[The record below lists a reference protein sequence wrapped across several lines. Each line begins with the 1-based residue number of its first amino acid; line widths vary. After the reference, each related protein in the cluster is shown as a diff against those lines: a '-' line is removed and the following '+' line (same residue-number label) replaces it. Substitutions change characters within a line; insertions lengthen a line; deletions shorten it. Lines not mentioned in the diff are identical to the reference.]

1 MGGVTPIT
9 NRRILLGSLLTPLL
23 FGSDHAAKPAAPPAA
38 PPTAKAAKPSALGE
52 KAAEAKPAPSSKTAA
67 PKKAPVRHATR
78 ASHRDV
84 MNVSDG
90 GHGAGPRFDPDEVLQ
105 ELKQGNKRFV
115 NGRSVHPRMSLA
127 RLRETSSEGQ
137 HPFACILS
145 CADSRVPPETVFDQG
160 VGDLFAVRVAGNVAN
175 NDEIASLEYGIEHLN
190 VSVVVVLG
198 HTACGAVRAVV
209 NEDRVPTTIAQL
221 VKHIGEAVLR
231 TRRYN
236 PTLKGKDLVEE
247 SVRVNVWESVE
258 DMLRGSEMIAAR
270 VRTGMLRV
278 AGAVYHLDSGE
289 VEWMGSYPGAL
300 SILR

>member
-1 MGGVTPIT
+1 M
-9 NRRILLGSLLTPLL
+9 LTPLL
-23 FGSDHAAKPAAPPAA
+23 FASDHAAKPATPPPAA
-38 PPTAKAAKPSALGE
+38 KPAAAPPAAKPSALGE
-52 KAAEAKPAPSSKTAA
+52 AKHAEAKPAPPAKAA
-67 PKKAPVRHATR
+67 TPHKKAQVRHAAR
-78 ASHRDV
+78 ASGRDV
-84 MNVSDG
+84 VNVSDSHGGG
-90 GHGAGPRFDPDEVLQ
+90 GHGAGPQLDPDDILQ

-115 NGRSVHPRMSLA
+115 SGRSMHPRMSLA
-127 RLRETSSEGQ
+127 RLRETSSGGQ

-160 VGDLFAVRVAGNVAN
+160 VGDLFTVRVAGNVAN
-175 NDEIASLEYGIEHLN
+175 NDEIASLDYAIEHLN
-190 VSVVVVLG
+190 VPVVVVMG
-198 HTACGAVRAVV
+198 HTACGAVTAVV
-209 NEDRVPTTIAQL
+209 NEDRVPTSIAQL

-236 PTLKGKDLVEE
+236 PSLKGKDLVEE

-278 AGAVYHLDSGE
+278 AGAVYHIDTGE
-289 VEWMGSYPGAL
+289 VEWLGSYPGSL